1 MLESKRFVVSGEV
14 AVLGDDTVEI
24 TELPV
29 GTWTQNYKESV
40 LEPYLL
46 GTDKIPV
53 QIQ

>member
-1 MLESKRFVVSGEV
+1 MFENQRFSVSGEIGMV
-14 AVLGDDTVEI
+14 DDTTIEI

-40 LEPYLL
+40 LEPMLL

-53 QIQ
+53 AIT